1 MAKSIPALV
10 TPSVL
15 QWARNLDQITPE
27 EIAKKL
33 KVDITTIAAWENG
46 SETPTLVQAKKLAK
60 QYRVPFVYFYLPDI
74 PHRTKRLEKIDYRT
88 FGNWGDVDMSRELR
102 WFLRDIEERRDAMI
116 DLYSSSDITPH
127 TFSFQLSYG
136 IPDETF
142 AAELR
147 SFVGLTDDQQIKF
160 RKSEVALSFCIAKL
174 EEKDF
179 LVFQAA
185 QIQPEEMRGLSV
197 AYDALPIIALNRKDE
212 PSARLFTLFH
222 ELVHLVTKTSGICND
237 MSQNTSQQHEIEL
250 FCNRI
255 AGLTLVPTAV
265 LKRNKRISQI
275 KTYGLDDSYVSAIA
289 RDFAVSKDVI
299 LHRLCDIGIISKRVC
314 FETQKR
320 YTEEYH
326 ANKIKKTSDGFIPPA
341 LDKGTQVGKLYT
353 KTVLSAYHS
362 DKLTARE
369 ASNHLLGLGLS
380 HFNAI
385 ERWCY

>member
-33 KVDITTIAAWENG
+33 KVDIATITAWENG
-46 SETPTLVQAKKLAK
+46 TETPTLVQAKKLAK
-60 QYRVPFVYFYLPDI
+60 QYRIPFAYLYLPDT
-74 PHRTKRLEKIDYRT
+74 PQRTKRLDKVDYRT

-116 DLYSSSDITPH
+116 DLYASSDLIPQPFT
-127 TFSFQLSYG
+127 FQLSHG

-142 AAELR
+142 ATELR
-147 SFVGLTDDQQIKF
+147 SFIGLTNDEQIKF
-160 RKSEVALSFCIAKL
+160 RKPEVALSFCIAKL
-174 EEKDF
+174 EQKDF

-185 QIQPEEMRGLSV
+185 QIRPEEMRGLSV
-197 AYDALPIIALNRKDE
+197 AYDTLPIIALNRKDE
-212 PSARLFTLFH
+212 PSARLFTLIH

-237 MSQNTSQQHEIEL
+237 MSQSENQQYAIEL

-265 LKRNKRISQI
+265 LKHNKRITQI
-275 KTYGLDDSYVSAIA
+275 KTYGLDDSYISAIA

-299 LHRLCDIGIISKRVC
+299 LHRLCDIGIISKRIC

-320 YTEEYH
+320 YNEEYR
-326 ANKIKKTSDGFIPPA
+326 ASKSKKTSDGFIPPA
-341 LDKGTQVGKLYT
+341 LDKGTQVGKLYA
-353 KTVLSAYHS
+353 KTVLSAYHA